1 MSRLLERTIEGI
13 MTPTASRTQI
23 PPTTEAGAV
32 RIRVLVAD
40 DQRAIRLICRQVISR
55 EPQMQVVG
63 EASNG
68 EEAVRS
74 AGELSP
80 DVIVLDLHM
89 PKLSGIDAAKLI
101 REAHPTIAIVGLSAG
116 AHPDLTERM
125 QQAGAFACVDKV
137 SGIDDLPRIIAAC
150 GPHTN

>member
-1 MSRLLERTIEGI
+1 
-13 MTPTASRTQI
+13 MTPTASRTQN
-23 PPTTEAGAV
+23 PLTPEAGVA

-40 DQRAIRLICRQVISR
+40 DQRAMRLICRQLISR

-63 EASNG
+63 EASDG

-74 AGELSP
+74 AGELAP

-89 PKLSGIDAAKLI
+89 PKLNGIDAALRI

-116 AHPDLTERM
+116 SHPDLTRRM
-125 QQAGAFACVDKV
+125 RQAGAFACVDKV